1 MLIRQFTYLVALAK
15 ERHFGRAAAACNI
28 SQPSLSAAIK
38 QLEEELG
45 VPIVERGHRYTGL
58 TAEGEQ
64 ILSTA
69 KRVLHETEI
78 MRQMLSGFRGGLGG
92 KLRIGA
98 IPTALT
104 LVPGLTAEF
113 SARYPCVT
121 FEINS
126 LTSEEIQQR
135 IDDFTLDAGIT
146 YLDNEPL
153 QRVIAKPMH
162 HQTFRLLARKDSDL
176 GARTDISWKEAAD
189 LNLCLLTPNMQ
200 NRRIIDGVFRTIGRA
215 PKAVVETNSILIL
228 CAHATMAG
236 FASIV
241 PSQIVQSFA
250 MPANTVAIDLV
261 KPAISRSIGLI
272 ISDRQPSR
280 PLAQILF
287 DMTKPVEMD
296 R

>member
-58 TAEGEQ
+58 TAEGKQ
-64 ILSTA
+64 ILSSA

-78 MRQMLSGFRGGLGG
+78 MRQMLTGFRGGLGG

-104 LVPGLTAEF
+104 MVPDLTAEF
-113 SARYPCVT
+113 SARYPAVT
-121 FEINS
+121 FEISS

-162 HQTFRLLARKDSDL
+162 QQTFRLLVRKDGHL
-176 GARTDISWKEAAD
+176 GERSEISWQEAAE

-200 NRRIIDGVFRTIGRA
+200 NRRIIDGVFRTIGCV

-228 CAHATMAG
+228 GAHAAMQG

-241 PSQIVQSFA
+241 PSQMVQSFA
-250 MPANTVAIDLV
+250 MPPDTIAINLI
-261 KPAISRSIGLI
+261 KPVISRSIGII

-287 DMTKPVEMD
+287 DMTRAVD
-296 R
+296 VGR